1 MKTATN
7 QEKWILLAGILVRV
21 VTFFTL
27 NPHNHDWHFGVI
39 LEIVREKSLVLSNV
53 TDQSYHPQLYHLIGA
68 ILFAFIHRPK
78 VVQAFSL
85 FISISTF
92 VLVWRLFVQKELL
105 PSGKARF
112 WVFGLTAFH
121 PQWIYYTLYISN
133 DTLSAFVG
141 VLWFNCVDGYF
152 RKATALRALTI
163 GGSVAL
169 GLATKAT
176 FLLFLPITG
185 LLVVGKEFFG
195 EGSRDQKIRGMAV
208 VLLVMLV
215 SSFGAYKFLENQVA
229 FGRMTVTPFDIEP
242 VPDWITDQ
250 RKGRA
255 VADSYFSFDLPGM
268 IRQPLT
274 ESRRD
279 YPTLLYSSFWFDYLP
294 VHFRSSVWPYYLLG
308 SVILI
313 VSICPSILIATGFG
327 KAILESKNLLGT
339 AESDG
344 RKPMMAI
351 SVVVVVLNLSM
362 LVLAEF
368 RYGVWSIMHSRLML
382 PSLIGILLFMAIG
395 YEWTEKRSRLRFVAN
410 VSLGCL
416 LALFIAQ
423 IILEWGLVV
432 FTKWH

>member
-1 MKTATN
+1 MKAATG
-7 QEKWILLAGILVRV
+7 QEKCLLLAGILVRAA
-21 VTFFTL
+21 TFFTL

-68 ILFAFIHRPK
+68 ILFWLTHRPK

-85 FISISTF
+85 FISIATF
-92 VLVWRLFVQKELL
+92 VLIWRLFVQKELL
-105 PSGKARF
+105 QSGKARF
-112 WVFGLTAFH
+112 WVLGLAAFH

-133 DTLSAFVG
+133 DTLSAFAG
-141 VLWFNCVDGYF
+141 VLWFNCVHGYF

-163 GGSVAL
+163 GGSVAV

-185 LLVVGKEFFG
+185 LLVAGKEFFG
-195 EGSRDQKIRGMAV
+195 EGSQDRKMRRLAL
-208 VLLVMLV
+208 VLSVTLVGCL
-215 SSFGAYKFLENQVA
+215 GGYKFLENQVA
-229 FGRMTVTPFDIEP
+229 FGRMTVTPFDLDP

-250 RKGRA
+250 RKGRG
-255 VADSYFSFDLPGM
+255 VGDSYFSFDLPGM

-274 ESRRD
+274 QSRRD
-279 YPTLLYSSFWFDYLP
+279 YPSLLYSSFWFDYLP

-327 KAILESKNLLGT
+327 KAILESKNCLRT
-339 AESDG
+339 ADSDG

-351 SVVVVVLNLSM
+351 SVIVVALNLTL

-368 RYGVWSIMHSRLML
+368 RYGVWSIMHSRLLL
-382 PSLIGILLFMAIG
+382 PSLIGILLFLAIG
-395 YEWTEKRSRLRFVAN
+395 YECIEKRNRLRVATN

-416 LALFIAQ
+416 LALFLAQ
-423 IILEWGLVV
+423 VILEWGLVV
-432 FTKWH
+432 FARWR